1 MKRLIVVLSLMLA
14 AASAACASVTA
25 KAPPER
31 PTLDVPAPPTK
42 VVEPGPKPEAA
53 PDPVPDLPA
62 AAPTN
67 SPRSRPPARPAER
80 TDPKPETTAPAEVV
94 APPAPVPP
102 APQLRPG
109 GTPDASE
116 AAKQAQIAID
126 RAGGALKSVNYR
138 NFPKSRRAIYDGA
151 VLMLKSAED
160 ALKKS
165 DFDNAKKLAEKVET
179 TAKELGAR

>member
-1 MKRLIVVLSLMLA
+1 MKRLIVGLCLMLG
-14 AASAACASVTA
+14 AASAACASATA
-25 KAPPER
+25 KAAPER
-31 PTLDVPAPPTK
+31 PTLEVPAPPTK
-42 VVEPGPKPEAA
+42 VIEPSPKPEPP

-62 AAPTN
+62 TPPTT
-67 SPRSRPPARPAER
+67 PRSRPPAREAARP
-80 TDPKPETTAPAEVV
+80 DPKPEPATSEVAP

-102 APQLRPG
+102 APQLRSG
-109 GTPDASE
+109 GAPEASE

-126 RAGGALKSVNYR
+126 RAGTALKSVNTR
-138 NFPKSRRAIYDGA
+138 NFPKPRRAIYDTA
-151 VLMLKSAED
+151 VLTLKSAED

>member
-31 PTLDVPAPPTK
+31 PALEVPAPPTK
-42 VVEPGPKPEAA
+42 VVEPSPKPEPA

-80 TDPKPETTAPAEVV
+80 TDPKPEAATTTEAVP
-94 APPAPVPP
+94 PPAPVPP
-102 APQLRPG
+102 APQLRTP

-116 AAKQAQIAID
+116 GAKQVNDILDRATKTLNSIDVRRFSKTRREQYDAAKHLVTQSQ
-126 RAGGALKSVNYR
+126 
-138 NFPKSRRAIYDGA
+138 
-151 VLMLKSAED
+151 D

-165 DFDNAKKLAEKVET
+165 DFENAKKLAIK
-179 TAKELGAR
+179 ADDLANELKGR

>member
-31 PTLDVPAPPTK
+31 PALEVPAPPTK
-42 VVEPGPKPEAA
+42 VVEPSPKPEPA

-80 TDPKPETTAPAEVV
+80 TDPKPEAATTTEAVP
-94 APPAPVPP
+94 PPAPVPP
-102 APQLRPG
+102 APQLRTP

-116 AAKQAQIAID
+116 GAKQVNDILDRATKTLNSIDVRRFSKTRREQYDAAKHLVTQSQV
-126 RAGGALKSVNYR
+126 ALKQSY
-138 NFPKSRRAIYDGA
+138 F
-151 VLMLKSAED
+151 E
-160 ALKKS
+160 
-165 DFDNAKKLAEKVET
+165 NAKKLAI
-179 TAKELGAR
+179 

>member
-1 MKRLIVVLSLMLA
+1 MKRLSVVLSLMLA

-31 PTLDVPAPPTK
+31 PALEVPAPPTK
-42 VVEPGPKPEAA
+42 VIEASPKPELP
-53 PDPVPDLPA
+53 PDPVPELPT
-62 AAPTN
+62 APPSN

-80 TDPKPETTAPAEVV
+80 ADPKPDPAATIEAAP
-94 APPAPVPP
+94 PPAPVPP
-102 APQLRPG
+102 APQLRSG
-109 GTPDASE
+109 GAPEASE

-126 RAGGALKSVNYR
+126 RAAVALKSVNTR
-138 NFPKSRRAIYDGA
+138 NFPKPRRAIYDTA
-151 VLMLKSAED
+151 VLTLKSAED